1 MNDRENKP
9 IILKAILWVIPSFAI
24 FYLAHALLFLL
35 IHLLAGYII
44 YNLPFS
50 ISASSI
56 TLFATVVSISVA
68 YFVTT
73 FIQGKIIK
81 HTPINTLSKIILGVI
96 LAAYHTPLLVS
107 NLCNGGYYPINI
119 FCIIAALGFMF
130 LNKK

>member
-1 MNDRENKP
+1 MNEREHKP

-24 FYLAHALLFLL
+24 FLIVHLLLYIL

-56 TLFATVVSISVA
+56 SLFATVVSVFVA

-81 HTPINTLSKIILGVI
+81 HTPISTLSRIILGVI

-130 LNKK
+130 INKK